1 MRQSG
6 WSKYQISDGI
16 EKIGCY
22 TGAKHTASVLIIKQ
36 QWNHSW
42 HMMTNPNIND
52 LMKFKNSES
61 QERQSQH
68 LTDFYRW
75 NWIFYLYLFSS
86 GETKYKKLDFFF
98 LDSSS
103 YLMKIFIKPNNNNIK
118 CNWWS
123 FRKCGGSESKFIA
136 ILCFL
141 NSFLVL
147 SLFSTLQVNIGVKR
161 WDRLSLTDLLAK
173 PHQRIPR
180 YRLLIQV
187 QGLLSSGIFM
197 FDRYW

>member
-1 MRQSG
+1 MVRSCLFITLIKCLKGRKSLGSLCNVWLLVVPDGPRDRQGHLLSCSGQLKREKDKKQMRQSG

-42 HMMTNPNIND
+42 NMMTNPNIND

-75 NWIFYLYLFSS
+75 NWIFYLYLFCS
-86 GETKYKKLDFFF
+86 GETK
-98 LDSSS
+98 
-103 YLMKIFIKPNNNNIK
+103 
-118 CNWWS
+118 
-123 FRKCGGSESKFIA
+123 
-136 ILCFL
+136 
-141 NSFLVL
+141 
-147 SLFSTLQVNIGVKR
+147 
-161 WDRLSLTDLLAK
+161 
-173 PHQRIPR
+173 
-180 YRLLIQV
+180 
-187 QGLLSSGIFM
+187 
-197 FDRYW
+197 